1 MATDPDPQDMSALVA
16 DCAAC
21 AGLCCV
27 APGFD
32 AGDDF
37 AFSKRALAPCRHLG
51 SDNLCR
57 IHETLEDQGFPG
69 CARFDCKGAGP
80 YVLTHVFPRK
90 NWRTDR
96 ETLEAMADAYR
107 RMRAICDMIELFR
120 VAESLPL
127 SNDQE
132 TARRDMLNRL
142 LPDPAWTADEL
153 AQPEVNGLLAQ
164 ARAVLSSFRD
174 AALHH
179 QPLRPSDPDHKL
191 S

>member
-1 MATDPDPQDMSALVA
+1 MEAPAPRDLTQLVA

-27 APGFD
+27 SPGFD

-37 AFSKRALAPCRHLG
+37 AFDKRALAPCRHLG
-51 SDNLCR
+51 TDNLCR

-80 YVLTHVFPRK
+80 YVMRHIFPRK
-90 NWRTDR
+90 RWRKDR
-96 ETLEAMADAYR
+96 ETLEAISEAYR

-120 VAESLPL
+120 VAQALPL
-127 SNDQE
+127 APAQE
-132 TARRDMLNRL
+132 AARQAMLDRL
-142 LPDPAWTADEL
+142 LPDPAYTAETL
-153 AQPEVNGLLAQ
+153 TEAEEGGLLRD

-174 AALHH
+174 AAE
-179 QPLRPSDPDHKL
+179 RR
-191 S
+191 

>member
-1 MATDPDPQDMSALVA
+1 MTPAPDPQDMTALVA

-37 AFSKRALAPCRHLG
+37 AFAKPALAPCRHLG

-57 IHETLEDQGFPG
+57 IHETLEDQGFSG

-80 YVLTHVFPRK
+80 YVMAHIFPRK
-90 NWRTDR
+90 RWRNDR
-96 ETLEAMADAYR
+96 QLLADISEAYR

-120 VAESLPL
+120 VAERLPL
-127 SNDQE
+127 SAAQE
-132 TARRDMLNRL
+132 HARHEMLNRL
-142 LPDPAWTADEL
+142 LPNPAWTAEGL
-153 AQPEVNGLLAQ
+153 AHAEQAGILTD

-174 AALHH
+174 AAT
-179 QPLRPSDPDHKL
+179 RR
-191 S
+191 